1 MVTLAFATTNELL
14 INKKI
19 LKTIFNFIPKASLL
33 IYIDADYDVF
43 LSRGHVDEG
52 IDFIQFQRKFYS
64 ELARK
69 FDAIVIDT
77 SNRTKAEVNQSILQ
91 YGTNISQ

>member
-1 MVTLAFATTNELL
+1 MAFATSNELL
-14 INKKI
+14 INGNFA
-19 LKTIFNFIPKASLL
+19 KTIFNFIPKASLL
-33 IYIDADYDVF
+33 IYIDADYDAI
-43 LSRGHVDEG
+43 LSRGSVDES

-77 SNRTKAEVNQSILQ
+77 SNKTKAKVNQSILQ
-91 YGTNISQ
+91 YVTNISQ